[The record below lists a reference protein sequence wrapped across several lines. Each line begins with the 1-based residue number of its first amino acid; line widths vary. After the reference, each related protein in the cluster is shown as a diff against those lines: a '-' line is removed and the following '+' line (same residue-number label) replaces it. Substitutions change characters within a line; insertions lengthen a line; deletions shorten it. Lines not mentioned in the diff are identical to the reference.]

1 VDSGSLYKG
10 EDRRQRGDDHGT
22 TSWTPVFGALALV
35 LLLALIVSFGPL
47 FLPVSGRVDSAAL
60 DSLLDAAA
68 LAIAGLISGLCY
80 VRWRLVGQASSLWLA
95 VAAMTYG
102 TLTVGVGHILPVIL
116 TAGAPEVTEWLHPAS
131 RIVVIGLLVTA
142 LRSPDVDASLTVR
155 RVILVAVGA
164 TAVVTVVFQ
173 LLPVVGT
180 ALSGAEDRVRG
191 LEGGI
196 LGSVVLIIVLTCLGV
211 AYFIR
216 GIQLPRQLFPWFG
229 VLLIGLATVELHRVL
244 PLSRGGMWVFGDG
257 FLRFVAML
265 AAVYGATREL
275 LLTFGEQ
282 SGHLLRSVTTGLTAE
297 ARIRA
302 EQAAKEERAHEAR
315 NALTAIEGATRTLE
329 RYRDR
334 LDPDTRESLAQ
345 AVSGEIARLQ
355 QLVSVEWVRS
365 DQHEFNVARCL
376 RTVIISARAR
386 EMDIHV
392 DIDPDV
398 AAFGRAPETAEVVQ
412 NLLENARRYAPGSPV
427 LIRAQHDGDHVV
439 LRVEDRG
446 PGVPRTEQRTIFH
459 RGVRG
464 SAVNGNEG
472 SGLGLFVSTQLMREQ
487 GGDLWV
493 EERPGGGASF
503 VARLPASQLAAE
515 PEGQDADIEAAAPR
529 SDRDRRGAPSMSRH
543 ARRGRADQAGD
554 VDAG

>member
-1 VDSGSLYKG
+1 M
-10 EDRRQRGDDHGT
+10 T
-22 TSWTPVFGALALV
+22 FG
-35 LLLALIVSFGPL
+35 LLTI
-47 FLPVSGRVDSAAL
+47 
-60 DSLLDAAA
+60 
-68 LAIAGLISGLCY
+68 
-80 VRWRLVGQASSLWLA
+80 
-95 VAAMTYG
+95 
-102 TLTVGVGHILPVIL
+102 GVGHILPVIL

-142 LRSPDVDASLTVR
+142 LRSPDIDASLSVR
-155 RVILVAVGA
+155 RVILVALGA
-164 TAVVTVVFQ
+164 TAVITVIFQ
-173 LLPVVGT
+173 LLPAVGT

-191 LEGGI
+191 LQEGI
-196 LGSVVLIIVLTCLGV
+196 LGSVLLIITLTSLGV
-211 AYFIR
+211 AFFVR
-216 GIQLPRQLFPWFG
+216 GIRLPRQLLPWFG
-229 VLLIGLATVELHRVL
+229 VMLIGLATVELHRVL
-244 PLSRGGMWVFGDG
+244 PFARGGMWVFGDG

-334 LDPDTRESLAQ
+334 LDPETRESLAQ

-376 RTVIISARAR
+376 RTVVIGARTR
-386 EMDIHV
+386 EMDIDI
-392 DIDPDV
+392 DIDPELC
-398 AAFGRAPETAEVVQ
+398 AFGRAPETAEVVQ
-412 NLLENARRYAPGSPV
+412 NLLENARRYAPDSSV
-427 LIRAQHDGDHVV
+427 LIRAQYEGDDML

-446 PGVPRTEQRTIFH
+446 PGVPTTEQRAVFD

-464 SAVNGNEG
+464 STVNGNEG

-503 VARLPASQLAAE
+503 VVRLPAFEPDAVPEGLAADVDV
-515 PEGQDADIEAAAPR
+515 GAPR

-543 ARRGRADQAGD
+543 ARRERADQAGEA
-554 VDAG
+554 DAG